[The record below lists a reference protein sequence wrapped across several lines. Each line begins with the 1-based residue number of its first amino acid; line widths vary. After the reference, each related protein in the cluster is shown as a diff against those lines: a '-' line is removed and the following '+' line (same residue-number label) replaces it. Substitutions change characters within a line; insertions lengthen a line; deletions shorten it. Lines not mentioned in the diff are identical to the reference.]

1 MTNLKN
7 FVPRKNR
14 AKVKLKVSKLA
25 IIIFFLLLNEAIIA
39 IRNIHYELTIN
50 DTAAIAQDLLS
61 ACETKEKMDEIN
73 TTLKQTG
80 RTSGNAGYPLYRE
93 NDDLAQRYQAF
104 LALLNLAYET
114 CELEKQEEKLASS
127 RNPSNVDEV
136 TLIGIL
142 IQNNRTK
149 IDERIAVGQEGQE
162 RFNYPLNASLY
173 PGVEIHYISRIL
185 FGSLSIVTL
194 GWKFRYLFIKLV
206 KLAVKL
212 SVKFINIF

>member
-7 FVPRKNR
+7 FVPRKKQ
-14 AKVKLKVSKLA
+14 AKVKLKVSKLG
-25 IIIFFLLLNEAIIA
+25 IFIFFLLLNEAIIA
-39 IRNIHYELTIN
+39 LRNLHYELTIN

-61 ACETKEKMDEIN
+61 ACETKEKMNEIN

-80 RTSGNAGYPLYRE
+80 RTSGNAGFPFYRDN
-93 NDDLAQRYQAF
+93 NDLGQRYKAF
-104 LALLNLAYET
+104 LELLNLANET
-114 CELEKQEEKLASS
+114 CELEKQEEKLVRS

-149 IDERIAVGQEGQE
+149 IDERIAVGEEGNE

-185 FGSLSIVTL
+185 FGSLSIITL
-194 GWKFRYLFIKLV
+194 GWKLRHLCIKFV
-206 KLAVKL
+206 KLAIKFSLKL
-212 SVKFINIF
+212 ISTF

>member
-1 MTNLKN
+1 MTNLKK
-7 FVPRKNR
+7 FVPRKKQ

-25 IIIFFLLLNEAIIA
+25 IFIFFLVLNEAIIA

-61 ACETKEKMDEIN
+61 ACETKEKMDELN
-73 TTLKQTG
+73 TTLKKTG
-80 RTSGNAGYPLYRE
+80 RTSGNAGFPLYRE
-93 NDDLAQRYQAF
+93 NDDLTQRYKAF

-114 CELEKQEEKLASS
+114 CELEKKEERLVRA
-127 RNPSNVDEV
+127 RNPTNIDEV

-149 IDERIAVGQEGQE
+149 IDERLAVGQEGQE

-185 FGSLSIVTL
+185 FGSLSIITL
-194 GWKFRYLFIKLV
+194 GWKLRHLCINFVRFAIKISV
-206 KLAVKL
+206 KL
-212 SVKFINIF
+212 INIF

>member
-1 MTNLKN
+1 MTNLRN
-7 FVPRKNR
+7 FVPRKKQ
-14 AKVKLKVSKLA
+14 AKVKLKVSKLW
-25 IIIFFLLLNEAIIA
+25 IFILFLAFNESIIA
-39 IRNIHYELTIN
+39 LRNLHYELTIN
-50 DTAAIAQDLLS
+50 DTAALAQDLLS

-80 RTSGNAGYPLYRE
+80 RTSGNAGFPLYRA
-93 NDDLAQRYQAF
+93 NDDLSQRYQAF
-104 LALLNLAYET
+104 LELLNLAEET
-114 CELEKQEEKLASS
+114 CELEKQEEKLARA

-149 IDERIAVGQEGQE
+149 IDERIAVGEEGQE

-185 FGSLSIVTL
+185 FGSLSIITL
-194 GWKFRYLFIKLV
+194 GWKLRHFCIKFVRLALKILV
-206 KLAVKL
+206 KL
-212 SVKFINIF
+212 INTF